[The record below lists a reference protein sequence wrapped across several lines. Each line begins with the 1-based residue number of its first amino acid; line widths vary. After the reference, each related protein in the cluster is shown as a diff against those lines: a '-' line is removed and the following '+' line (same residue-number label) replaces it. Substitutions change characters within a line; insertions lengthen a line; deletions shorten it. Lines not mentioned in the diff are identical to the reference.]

1 MELNSDEIRQMDR
14 VPRLKLM
21 NAISGVKP
29 ANLIGT
35 KGKNGQENLAIFSS
49 VVHLGSDPAMLGFI
63 LRPTGE
69 VPRHTYENLL
79 HTGIYTINHVHSGIS
94 ANAHYTSAKFTDG
107 ESEFEKCG
115 LNVHYIEGFDAPFV
129 AESKVKIGLRYE
141 SEYILPNHTRLVV
154 GTVEHLILPEHAFD
168 DRGELD
174 LEMLDSLGTGGL
186 NRYYQLRQK
195 DWFPYARVS
204 ELPSNL

>member
-1 MELNSDEIRQMDR
+1 MEFTAEDIGAMDR
-14 VPRLKLM
+14 VQRLKLM
-21 NAISGVKP
+21 NAISGIKP

-35 KGKNGQENLAIFSS
+35 KSKNGKENLAIFSS

-63 LRPTGE
+63 LRPTGV

-79 HTGIYTINHVHSGIS
+79 ETGVYTINHVHSAIS

-107 ESEFEKCG
+107 ESEFDRCG
-115 LNVHYIEGFDAPFV
+115 LNSEYIAGFEAPFV
-129 AESKVKIGLRYE
+129 AESRVKIGMRYE
-141 SEYILPNHTRLVV
+141 SEYVLPNLTRLIV
-154 GTVEHLILPEHAFD
+154 GTVAHLILPQGSCNE
-168 DRGELD
+168 RGELD

-186 NRYYQLRQK
+186 NQYYQLKQK

-204 ELPSNL
+204 ELPPDL

>member
-1 MELNSDEIRQMDR
+1 MKLNIRELQQMDR
-14 VPRLKLM
+14 VKRLKLI
-21 NAISGVKP
+21 NAVSGVKP

-35 KGKNGQENLAIFSS
+35 KSKNGKENLAIFSS
-49 VVHLGSDPAMLGFI
+49 VVHLGSDPPMLGFI

-79 HTGIYTINHVHSGIS
+79 ENGCYTINHVHSGIT

-107 ESEFEKCG
+107 ESEFERCG
-115 LNVHYIEGFDAPFV
+115 LTPEYLDGFNAPFV
-129 AESKVKIGLRYE
+129 AESRVKIGMEYE
-141 SEYILPNHTRLVV
+141 SEYVLPNLTRLVV
-154 GTVEHLILPEHAFD
+154 GRITHLILPENAFD
-168 DRGELD
+168 DRDELD

-186 NRYYQLRQK
+186 NRYYQLKQK

-204 ELPSNL
+204 ELPSGL

>member
-1 MELNSDEIRQMDR
+1 MKLNIRELQQMDR
-14 VPRLKLM
+14 VKRLKLI
-21 NAISGVKP
+21 NAVSGVKP

-35 KGKNGQENLAIFSS
+35 KCKNGKENLAIFSS

-79 HTGIYTINHVHSGIS
+79 ENGCYTINHVHSGIS

-107 ESEFEKCG
+107 ESEFERCG
-115 LNVHYIEGFDAPFV
+115 LTPEYLDGFNAPFV
-129 AESKVKIGLRYE
+129 AESRVKIGMEYE
-141 SEYILPNHTRLVV
+141 SEYVLPNLTRLVV
-154 GTVEHLILPEHAFD
+154 GRITHLILPENAFD
-168 DRGELD
+168 DRDELD

-186 NRYYQLRQK
+186 NRYYQLKQK

-204 ELPSNL
+204 ELPSGL